1 MTKRKKKRVAGL
13 FKTLATLLIVGGV
26 VYFAYIKAPVKKS
39 SSVDS
44 IKGYNYIIEKRDS
57 KLMKDTF
64 GTLKDVLMSKNIDF
78 DKYAEYLGKL
88 FIIDLYTLS
97 NKENK
102 YDVGGTEYI
111 YPSNVDNY
119 KLRVQDTLYK
129 YLENKDGR
137 KQNLPTVSSI
147 NLDSLEPTTY
157 KYQDKEYE
165 AYELIYSWEYSKD
178 YGYDTNGKIIIMKD
192 DIFLYVVEFTNEVES

>member
-64 GTLKDVLMSKNIDF
+64 GTLKDILMSKNIDF

-88 FIIDLYTLS
+88 FIIDFTVDASLLLY
-97 NKENK
+97 
-102 YDVGGTEYI
+102 
-111 YPSNVDNY
+111 P
-119 KLRVQDTLYK
+119 
-129 YLENKDGR
+129 
-137 KQNLPTVSSI
+137 
-147 NLDSLEPTTY
+147 DS
-157 KYQDKEYE
+157 
-165 AYELIYSWEYSKD
+165 
-178 YGYDTNGKIIIMKD
+178 M
-192 DIFLYVVEFTNEVES
+192 